1 MSVADELERLAGLHQ
16 QGHISSDEYREAKQQ
31 VLRTGQLAPEA
42 TATQPDATQPDGSYL
57 LYQLVATWLTRAAA
71 GMAVVGVLFGLVAGW
86 SAVHYFDLNGQ
97 AAALR
102 DASLARGFGVRI
114 PDPRPT
120 IERSILE
127 TKATAYGVLAAV
139 TGLITCGAL
148 IGALLVRPPRPR
160 RGAAPPRR

>member
-1 MSVADELERLAGLHQ
+1 
-16 QGHISSDEYREAKQQ
+16 
-31 VLRTGQLAPEA
+31 
-42 TATQPDATQPDGSYL
+42 
-57 LYQLVATWLTRAAA
+57 
-71 GMAVVGVLFGLVAGW
+71 MAVVGVLFGLVAAW
-86 SAVHYFDLNGQ
+86 SAVHYFDLSGQ

-114 PDPRPT
+114 PDPRPS

-127 TKATAYGVLAAV
+127 AKATAYAVLAAV

-160 RGAAPPRR
+160 RGPTPPGR

>member
-1 MSVADELERLAGLHQ
+1 MSMADELERLAELHQ
-16 QGHISSDEYREAKQQ
+16 QGHISPEEYREAKQR
-31 VLRTGQLAPEA
+31 VLQTGPLPTEA
-42 TATQPDATQPDGSYL
+42 AQPDGSYL

-71 GMAVVGVLFGLVAGW
+71 GMAVVGVLFGLVAAW
-86 SAVHYFDLNGQ
+86 SAVHYFDLSGQ

-114 PDPRPT
+114 PDPRPS

-127 TKATAYGVLAAV
+127 AKATAYAVLAAV

-160 RGAAPPRR
+160 RGPTPPGR